1 MFIWFLTWRGGL
13 LLQLRETVARQ
24 EKRIQTLEKQV
35 SYPLISCP
43 RFSPPERLAQFFIF
57 FSCHVQIDEQQ
68 KENERLWEAINR
80 SALLRQ
86 AGCDNNGNHQPHSFP
101 RRDLEG
107 GGFPKH
113 GGRSAGAG
121 V

>member
-1 MFIWFLTWRGGL
+1 M
-13 LLQLRETVARQ
+13 
-24 EKRIQTLEKQV
+24 
-35 SYPLISCP
+35 
-43 RFSPPERLAQFFIF
+43 
-57 FSCHVQIDEQQ
+57 DEQQ

-80 SALLRQ
+80 SALRQ
-86 AGCDNNGNHQPHSFP
+86 AGCDSNGNHQPHSFP
-101 RRDLEG
+101 RREGEG